1 MMLLDTCALLW
12 WTLDSEKLSDSATM
26 ACETISSDNKAF
38 ISAIS
43 IWEIGIKIKKGKLD
57 IGMDLRE
64 YLNRLNLLDVLKI
77 VPVDENIWVENIFL
91 EWDHRDPA
99 DRTIVATAKIK
110 NLSIITKDLIIRD
123 FYPNTIW

>member
-12 WTLDSEKLSDSATM
+12 WTPDPDQLSDSAAI
-26 ACETISSDNKAF
+26 ACERISDNNAF
-38 ISAIS
+38 ISAVS

>member
-12 WTLDSEKLSDSATM
+12 WTLDPEQLSDSAAI
-26 ACETISSDNKAF
+26 ACERISDNNAF

-77 VPVDENIWVENIFL
+77 IPVDENIWVENIFL

-99 DRTIVATAKIK
+99 DRTIVATAKLKIYQSLQK
-110 NLSIITKDLIIRD
+110 T
-123 FYPNTIW
+123 